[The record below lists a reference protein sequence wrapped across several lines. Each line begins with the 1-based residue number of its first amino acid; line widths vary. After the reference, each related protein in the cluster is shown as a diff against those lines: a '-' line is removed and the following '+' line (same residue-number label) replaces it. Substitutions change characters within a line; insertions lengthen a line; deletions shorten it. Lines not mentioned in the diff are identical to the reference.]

1 MQLFFLRF
9 HNILCV
15 ISSCAKS
22 HYYFLKKSF
31 GLYQRNNRRRAFVIL
46 EPHFFCL
53 LPRTNRRKIGPFLS
67 YSIFLLSLRFRLKE
81 AKTFSCICVKRS
93 RLYFWTPMGQHING
107 YVAKYVKCCKLS
119 WKNVCRGNSS
129 TYTFCSI
136 CGGEIS

>member
-1 MQLFFLRF
+1 MIQKVEGSLSYLYHLNLLPSFQPFQCLDRLTNMRIRCSFFWRF

-15 ISSCAKS
+15 MSSCAKS

-31 GLYQRNNRRRAFVIL
+31 GLYQRNNGRRAFVIL

-93 RLYFWTPMGQHING
+93 RLYFWTPMCQH
-107 YVAKYVKCCKLS
+107 L
-119 WKNVCRGNSS
+119 
-129 TYTFCSI
+129 
-136 CGGEIS
+136 